1 VENSGNKRK
10 CRIVKN
16 SMLNQIKIFSS
27 QKFVKKEGRMV
38 RGDKEVKFLPGR
50 KDKQEKWTK
59 GTQTGTF
66 RLVQNKI

>member
-1 VENSGNKRK
+1 
-10 CRIVKN
+10 
-16 SMLNQIKIFSS
+16 MPNQIKIFSS

-38 RGDKEVKFLPGR
+38 RGDKEIKFLPGK